1 MALPGLFEVN
11 QDSPAASAALL
22 AMRIIAGLTLFV
34 SSGASKLLH
43 LPGLIATNADPL
55 HVGSLAAPAMIYAAI
70 ALGICTLL
78 VAVGLA
84 TRYAALLTAISLAA
98 TGLVIDK
105 ALTLNYLDP
114 GHNSHPEVTYLYFVT
129 FVAMVFA
136 GSGRYSLDR
145 IISRSRRSA
154 QPAAA

>member
-1 MALPGLFEVN
+1 M
-11 QDSPAASAALL
+11 PA
-22 AMRIIAGLTLFV
+22 
-34 SSGASKLLH
+34 
-43 LPGLIATNADPL
+43 LIATNADPL